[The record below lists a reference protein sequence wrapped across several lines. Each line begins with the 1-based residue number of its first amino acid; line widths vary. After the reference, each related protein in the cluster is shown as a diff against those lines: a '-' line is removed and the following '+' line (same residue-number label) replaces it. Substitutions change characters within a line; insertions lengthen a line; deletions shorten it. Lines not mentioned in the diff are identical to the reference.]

1 MTHPKWQAL
10 QSEFGITCDV
20 SIANTLNCEASRHIC
35 HSTAEEN
42 PIWPLNMLESSL
54 NKGILHLNALLFHSV
69 RPFDHFAT
77 KTNHWY
83 PSLHRTYLK
92 KMTASYW
99 PHWPVV
105 FKLCLTVHSLWLI
118 SHAFRG
124 WVWGNSIHHVLDVTN
139 TGWNRVWVSAIF
151 CVKLI
156 PNGRQEKKK

>member
-1 MTHPKWQAL
+1 VTHPKWQAL
-10 QSEFGITCDV
+10 QSEFGITSDV

-54 NKGILHLNALLFHSV
+54 NKRNFAPKCA
-69 RPFDHFAT
+69 PFSFSAT
-77 KTNHWY
+77 FWPFFNQNKSLV

-99 PHWPVV
+99 PNWPVV

-156 PNGRQEKKK
+156 PKGRQEKKK